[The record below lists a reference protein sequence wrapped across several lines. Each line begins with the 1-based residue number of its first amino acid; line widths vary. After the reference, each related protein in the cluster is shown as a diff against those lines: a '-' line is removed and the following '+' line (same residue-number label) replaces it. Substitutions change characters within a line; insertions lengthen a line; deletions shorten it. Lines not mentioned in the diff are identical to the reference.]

1 MVKFCFTIA
10 LALIAC
16 TGIQAQ
22 TADEIVNKNQDA
34 LGGKDKIAQ
43 LKSVYMESN
52 VQIMGNDAPSSTTI
66 LNNKGFRFE
75 MDMNGLKII
84 QVFTDKGGWAI
95 SPMGGSTS
103 AQDLPTEMWKQGKA
117 QIDLGGPLFNYA
129 SKGGKIELLGKDDST
144 YKIKLTTS
152 ENTMITFYID
162 KSTYLV
168 RKSVQTGNMM
178 GQSVELTTSL
188 SDWKKSDAGVLF
200 PHTIAISGGQF
211 ALTTT
216 VTKLTTNQ
224 PVDPKIFD
232 KPTS

>member
-1 MVKFCFTIA
+1 MV
-10 LALIAC
+10 LALIAF

-22 TADEIVNKNQDA
+22 TADEIINKNLDA

-66 LNNKGFRFE
+66 LNNKGYRFE

-95 SPMGGSTS
+95 SPMGGSTT
-103 AQDLPTEMWKQGKA
+103 AQDLPNDMWKQGKA
-117 QIDLGGPLFNYA
+117 QIDLGGPLYNYA
-129 SKGGKIELLGKDDST
+129 AKGGKAELLGKEDSS

-152 ENTMITFYID
+152 ENTIITFYID
-162 KSTYLV
+162 QTTYLL
-168 RKSVQTGNMM
+168 RKSVQSGNMM
-178 GQSVELTTSL
+178 GQTVELTTSF
-188 SDWKKSDAGVLF
+188 SNWKKSDAGVLF
-200 PHTIAISGGQF
+200 PFTISLAGGQF

-216 VTKLTTNQ
+216 ITKLATNQ